1 MYATNLMEAM
11 RLGATREDI
20 IWDHERGYITYPTLE
35 PDLPGHVHNCLE
47 VAQRHGY
54 THVLEDYGTYVQ
66 KQDETD
72 FYLKQVLAAST
83 AKDSRRP
90 NFADT
95 VASAFE
101 PDDMLKLLEERE
113 RAIRF
118 AEFQA
123 AKVLNSNIDQES
135 RKIDFSIAPEPTRFD
150 EVQPEVC
157 AEAAQWKDAMDEEIY
172 SMTKYGVYQYVRK
185 SEASGR
191 QILGARWVYKRKIGK
206 DGRVY
211 RYRARL
217 VAQGYRQKP
226 FDSFDPDETYSPV
239 VHKDTLRMFLS
250 VCAAQNLLVH
260 VFDITAAFLQAP

>member
-1 MYATNLMEAM
+1 
-11 RLGATREDI
+11 
-20 IWDHERGYITYPTLE
+20 
-35 PDLPGHVHNCLE
+35 
-47 VAQRHGY
+47 
-54 THVLEDYGTYVQ
+54 
-66 KQDETD
+66 
-72 FYLKQVLAAST
+72 
-83 AKDSRRP
+83 
-90 NFADT
+90 
-95 VASAFE
+95 
-101 PDDMLKLLEERE
+101 MLKLFEERE

-118 AEFQA
+118 AKYQA

-172 SMTKYGVYQYVRK
+172 SMTKYGVYEYVRK

-239 VHKDTLRMFLS
+239 VHKDTLRLFLS
-250 VCAAQNLLVH
+250 VCAAQNLLVS
-260 VFDITAAFLQAP
+260 VFDITAAFLQAPLSEQIFLRAPPGY